1 MTPAIVPMT
10 IPAIAPAERP
20 PPPFDGVIGSVVPL
34 AVAGGMNGAV
44 VVADTTDVCVETPPE
59 VGRRGAE

>member
-1 MTPAIVPMT
+1 MVPMT

-20 PPPFDGVIGSVVPL
+20 WPLLEGVIGIVVPL

-44 VVADTTDVCVETPPE
+44 VVAETTEVAVETPPL